1 MKKPPRQ
8 RAKKGSVSLK
18 QRGDYL
24 QLRWSV
30 DGHPF
35 SLSAGLNSPL
45 NNYNARELAAQI
57 ERDISLRLFD
67 PTLDKYKPK
76 LITDEQQVIP
86 ESTVELFSQYTQSRR
101 DDGTAEQTISAK
113 YKAITNHLKR
123 FEQNITTEADALKFV
138 NLLRS
143 RQSAGTANQNLIL
156 LKSFGDW
163 AAQQQAID
171 SNPFASIKPLKAT
184 KTTSPTRKPF
194 SRDEIKR
201 LLDTA
206 KTHRTLYKM
215 HDFCMLI
222 LYLGLRPSEA
232 IGLRWQDVDL
242 IRGEV
247 TISQSLARNGQGQSG
262 GSSRVRRSTKNGIT
276 RTLNLPTSLLTML
289 KGRAAAAHTPQ
300 DLIFLSP
307 EGCPIDDHNF
317 SQRTWRQLCKAA
329 GVPHH
334 VPYACR
340 HTVLSY
346 GIESGG
352 MTLKQAQYVAG
363 HSTPRMVMETYGHM
377 KDKPILTDWQED

>member
-1 MKKPPRQ
+1 MKKSPRQ

-18 QRGDYL
+18 QRGEYL
-24 QLRWSV
+24 QLRWAV
-30 DGHPF
+30 GGKEF
-35 SLSAGLNSPL
+35 SLSTGLSTPLNS
-45 NNYNARELAAQI
+45 YNARELAAGI
-57 ERDISLRLFD
+57 ERDISLGIFD
-67 PTLDKYKPK
+67 PTLEKYKPK
-76 LITDEQQVIP
+76 RLTQEQQSEP
-86 ESTVELFSQYTQSRR
+86 ASTIELFSKYTQSRR

-113 YKAITNHLKR
+113 YKPIISHLQR
-123 FEQNITTEADALKFV
+123 FEQNITTEDHALKFV

-143 RQSAGTANQNLIL
+143 RQSAGIANQNLIL

-163 AAQQQAID
+163 AAQQQAII
-171 SNPFASIKPLKAT
+171 SNPFTSIKPLKAA

-194 SRDEIKR
+194 SRDEIKS
-201 LLDTA
+201 LLEAA
-206 KTHRTLYKM
+206 KTHRTLYKW
-215 HDFCMLI
+215 HDFCMTI

-232 IGLRWQDVDL
+232 IGLRWQDIDL
-242 IRGEV
+242 VRGEV
-247 TISQSLARNGQGQSG
+247 TINQSLARDGQGRSG
-262 GSSRVRRSTKNGIT
+262 GSSRVRKSTKTGNS
-276 RTLNLPTSLLTML
+276 RTLDLPNSLLAML
-289 KGRAAAAHTPQ
+289 KGRAAAAHAPK

-307 EGCPIDDHNF
+307 KGCPIDDHNF
-317 SQRTWRQLCKAA
+317 SQRTWKQLCTAA
-329 GVPHH
+329 GIPHR

>member
-35 SLSAGLNSPL
+35 SLSAGLNNPL
-45 NNYNARELAAQI
+45 NNFNARELAAQI
-57 ERDISLRLFD
+57 ERDISLKLFD

-76 LITDEQQVIP
+76 LIAHEQQVKP
-86 ESTVELFSQYTQSRR
+86 ESTVELFSHYTQSRR
-101 DDGTAEQTISAK
+101 DDGTSEQTISAK
-113 YKAITNHLKR
+113 YKAISNHLKR
-123 FEQNITTEADALKFV
+123 FGQDITTEADALEFV
-138 NLLRS
+138 N
-143 RQSAGTANQNLIL
+143 L

-163 AAQQQAID
+163 ATQQQAITF
-171 SNPFASIKPLKAT
+171 NPFAHIKPLKTT

-201 LLDTA
+201 LLEAA

-215 HDFCMLI
+215 HDFCMTI

-242 IRGEV
+242 VRGEV
-247 TISQSLARNGQGQSG
+247 TIEQSLARNGQGQSG
-262 GSSRVRRSTKNGIT
+262 GSSRVRKPTKTGTI
-276 RTLNLPTSLLTML
+276 RTLGLPNSLLTML
-289 KGRAAAAHTPQ
+289 RGRAAANHAPK

-307 EGCPIDDHNF
+307 QGCPIDDHNF
-317 SQRTWRQLCKAA
+317 SQKTWKKLCTLA
-329 GVPHH
+329 GVPHR

-346 GIESGG
+346 GIETGG
-352 MTLKQAQYVAG
+352 LSLKQAQYVAG